1 MMKSIARSRVIASY
15 YNHTYSVVWAK
26 NNILGIF
33 ERYMEFL
40 SPKNS
45 SFILELGG
53 GSNVGHIRYVK
64 NMPSKKY
71 IILDIVLPNKIE
83 QNRIKNL
90 YPKIEFKKG
99 IAEKIPY
106 SKNYFD
112 HVKITCVLHHVSDI
126 FKAVQEIRRVT
137 KHEGEIIIL
146 VPTDPGFLN
155 LLVKKII
162 TFRRINKA
170 SEFPAELIYA
180 LDHQNS
186 IHNVLAV
193 INYVFLKDSISIKR
207 LPFFVKSV
215 NFNLMYVFKIVINK
229 DLD

>member
-1 MMKSIARSRVIASY
+1 MKSIARSRVIAYY
-15 YNHTYSVVWAK
+15 YNNVYSDVWGK
-26 NNILGIF
+26 NNILEIF

-45 SFILELGG
+45 NFVLELGG
-53 GSNVGHIRYVK
+53 GSNVGHIKYVK

-71 IILDIVLPNKIE
+71 IILDIILPTKIE

-90 YPKIEFKKG
+90 YPKLEFKKG

-106 SKNYFD
+106 SRNYFD

-126 FKAVQEIRRVT
+126 FKSAQEIRRVT

-146 VPTDPGFLN
+146 IPTDPGFLN

-162 TFRRINKA
+162 TFRRINKV

-186 IHNVLAV
+186 IQNVLAV
-193 INYVFLKDSISIKR
+193 INYVFSKDSISIKR
-207 LPFFVKSV
+207 LPFFIKSV
-215 NFNLMYVFKIVINK
+215 NFNLMYVYKIVINK
-229 DLD
+229 ELD